1 MTYFK
6 TTYRCLSLYFGWTQP
21 KGTGTDSC
29 NGWVRDFEYN
39 GDFSGCID
47 FNIEI
52 SIHSYN
58 E

>member
-21 KGTGTDSC
+21 KGTGTDIC

-39 GDFSGCID
+39 
-47 FNIEI
+47 
-52 SIHSYN
+52 
-58 E
+58 